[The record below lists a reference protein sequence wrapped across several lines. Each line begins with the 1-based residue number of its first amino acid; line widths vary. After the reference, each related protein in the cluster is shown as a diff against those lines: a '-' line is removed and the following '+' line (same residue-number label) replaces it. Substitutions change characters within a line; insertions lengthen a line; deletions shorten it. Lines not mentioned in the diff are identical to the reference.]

1 MQLKVDRLFYLL
13 NLEAWSALRAICCV
27 EWALVLAGWMSR
39 GALHRLHGQGA
50 ALRKLSLKMPAGL
63 TGKAVGAVTVSST
76 VGRFENAR
84 SARTCCRCLIYT
96 GCTLANIGI
105 GQINSEIVTGGPACT

>member
-63 TGKAVGAVTVSST
+63 TGKAVGAVTVSSA
-76 VGRFENAR
+76 VGRFKCSHIAR
-84 SARTCCRCLIYT
+84 LLIHT
-96 GCTLANIGI
+96 GCTFANIGI

>member
-50 ALRKLSLKMPAGL
+50 ALRKLSLKMPGGL

-76 VGRFENAR
+76 VGRFKCSHIAR
-84 SARTCCRCLIYT
+84 FLIHPGRTF
-96 GCTLANIGI
+96 ANISI
-105 GQINSEIVTGGPACT
+105 GQINGEIVTGGPACT